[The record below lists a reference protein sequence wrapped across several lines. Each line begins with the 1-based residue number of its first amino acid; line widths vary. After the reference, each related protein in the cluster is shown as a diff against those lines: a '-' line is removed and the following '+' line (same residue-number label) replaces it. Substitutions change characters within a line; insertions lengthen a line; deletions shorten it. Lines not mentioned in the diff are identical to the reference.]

1 MCLGGLTGY
10 SIQDEASDVQI
21 TDPVSELHRKNETFP
36 RISHLEQFTPRILLI
51 QFSQLPG
58 LPMRGDQDA
67 LVQGPCLGDL
77 GMPWRTAIR
86 ADVFQSASPPV
97 RFCKT
102 TRAA

>member
-1 MCLGGLTGY
+1 MTGY

-21 TDPVSELHRKNETFP
+21 TDLVPELHRKNETFP

-58 LPMRGDQDA
+58 LPVRGDQGA

-77 GMPWRTAIR
+77 GDAMAQRHKGGRVPIR
-86 ADVFQSASPPV
+86 ITPCSFLQNNPG
-97 RFCKT
+97 RLN
-102 TRAA
+102 R